1 MIKRI
6 IANNMWQTFRHDSLS
21 DSNNKTK
28 TKTKTKTLCIQPSNI
43 NNYKKLYLNN
53 VIINYPVKYDIKK
66 FKN

>member
-6 IANNMWQTFRHDSLS
+6 IANNMWQTFKHDALS

-28 TKTKTKTLCIQPSNI
+28 TKILCIKPSNI

-53 VIINYPVKYDIKK
+53 VIIKHPVKYNIKK
-66 FKN
+66 FKD

>member
-6 IANNMWQTFRHDSLS
+6 IANNMWQIFRHDSLS

-28 TKTKTKTLCIQPSNI
+28 TKTLCIKPSNI

-53 VIINYPVKYDIKK
+53 VIINHPVKYDIKK